1 MSTFLQ
7 KLDTHLPFTK
17 TERIIIGIVLLLH
30 ALPALEFI
38 HLSKRPP
45 QMDDARVMAN
55 LVSPEASKTQ
65 QPPAA
70 SPPKPK
76 EEKKPTKEKPKEKT
90 SEKPSPTQTQ
100 QTPQQNQ
107 NQNQNQNQ
115 KQSKSESQSQS
126 QTQNAAVAPATS
138 GGASGTPIQT
148 DIGKLEV
155 VYQPDADAYYPSFS
169 KRSGEQGAVVVRLII
184 DETGSVEDVA
194 LLQSSTFPRLDRA
207 ATDIG
212 KRYRFKPFLVNG
224 SPQRISTNLLIKFN
238 LKN

>member
-1 MSTFLQ
+1 MSDLLK
-7 KLDTHLPFTK
+7 KLDARLPFNK
-17 TERIIIGIVLLLH
+17 TERIIICAVLILH
-30 ALPALEFI
+30 ALPALEFL
-38 HLSKRPP
+38 HFSKRPP
-45 QMDDARVMAN
+45 KMDEARVMAN
-55 LVSPEASKTQ
+55 LVSPEASKGQ
-65 QPPAA
+65 QAPAA
-70 SPPKPK
+70 TPPKPK
-76 EEKKPTKEKPKEKT
+76 EEKKAVKDKPQEKPL
-90 SEKPSPTQTQ
+90 EKPSPTQAQ
-100 QTPQQNQ
+100 QTPPQQNQ
-107 NQNQNQNQ
+107 SQN
-115 KQSKSESQSQS
+115 KSESQP
-126 QTQNAAVAPATS
+126 QNAAVAPATS

-148 DIGKLEV
+148 DIGKLVV

-207 ATDIG
+207 ATEIG

>member
-1 MSTFLQ
+1 MSALLK
-7 KLDTHLPFTK
+7 KLDARLPFNK
-17 TERIIIGIVLLLH
+17 NERIIIGIVLLLH
-30 ALPALEFI
+30 ALPALEFL

-45 QMDDARVMAN
+45 PMDDTRVMAN
-55 LVSPEASKTQ
+55 LVSPEASKAQ
-65 QPPAA
+65 QAPAA
-70 SPPKPK
+70 TPPKPK
-76 EEKKPTKEKPKEKT
+76 EEKKVAKEKPEVKPT
-90 SEKPSPTQTQ
+90 EKPSPTQAQ
-100 QTPQQNQ
+100 QTPQQQ
-107 NQNQNQNQ
+107 NQS
-115 KQSKSESQSQS
+115 QSKSESQS
-126 QTQNAAVAPATS
+126 QNAAVAPATS

-148 DIGKLEV
+148 DIGKLVV

-207 ATDIG
+207 AAEIG

>member
-1 MSTFLQ
+1 MSAFFK
-7 KLDTHLPFTK
+7 KLDDFLPFNK
-17 TERIIIGIVLLLH
+17 TERIIIGIVVLLH
-30 ALPALEFI
+30 ALPALEFL
-38 HLSKRPP
+38 HFSQRPP
-45 QMDDARVMAN
+45 QMDDERVMAN

-70 SPPKPK
+70 TPPKPK
-76 EEKKPTKEKPKEKT
+76 EEKKAVKETPKEKP
-90 SEKPSPTQTQ
+90 SEKPSPTQAQ
-100 QTPQQNQ
+100 PPAPANQ
-107 NQNQNQNQ
+107 A
-115 KQSKSESQSQS
+115 QSKSDAPQ
-126 QTQNAAVAPATS
+126 QNAAVAPATS

-148 DIGKLEV
+148 DIGKLV
-155 VYQPDADAYYPSFS
+155 VAYQPDADAYYPSFS
-169 KRSGEQGAVVVRLII
+169 KRSGEQGTVVVRLII
-184 DETGSVEDVA
+184 DESGNVEDVA

>member
-1 MSTFLQ
+1 MSALLK
-7 KLDTHLPFTK
+7 KLDAHLPFNK
-17 TERIIIGIVLLLH
+17 SERIIIGVVLLLH
-30 ALPALEFI
+30 ALPALEFL

-45 QMDDARVMAN
+45 PMDDTRVMAN
-55 LVSPEASKTQ
+55 LVSPEASKPQ
-65 QPPAA
+65 QSPAA
-70 SPPKPK
+70 TPPKPK
-76 EEKKPTKEKPKEKT
+76 EEKKAAKEKRQEKPQ
-90 SEKPSPTQTQ
+90 EKPSPTQAQ
-100 QTPQQNQ
+100 QPPQQQNQ
-107 NQNQNQNQ
+107 S
-115 KQSKSESQSQS
+115 QSKSEA

-148 DIGKLEV
+148 DIGKLVV

-169 KRSGEQGAVVVRLII
+169 KRSGEQGSVVVRLII

-207 ATDIG
+207 ATEIG

>member
-1 MSTFLQ
+1 MSAFLSRVNA
-7 KLDTHLPFTK
+7 HIPFNK

-30 ALPALEFI
+30 ALPAMEFL
-38 HLSKRPP
+38 HWHTQAPAN
-45 QMDDARVMAN
+45 DDTRVMAN

-70 SPPKPK
+70 TPPKPP
-76 EEKKPTKEKPKEKT
+76 EEKKPTKEKSKEKT
-90 SEKPSPTQTQ
+90 SEKPSPVQAQ
-100 QTPQQNQ
+100 QAPQQNQ
-107 NQNQNQNQ
+107 A
-115 KQSKSESQSQS
+115 QSKPESQSQS

-148 DIGKLEV
+148 DIGKLIV

-169 KRSGEQGAVVVRLII
+169 KRSGEQGSVVVRLII
-184 DETGSVEDVA
+184 DETGIVEDVA

>member
-1 MSTFLQ
+1 MSTFLK
-7 KLDTHLPFTK
+7 KLDDFLPFSK
-17 TERIIIGIVLLLH
+17 NERIIIGIVVLLH
-30 ALPALEFI
+30 ALPALEFL
-38 HLSKRPP
+38 HFSQRPP
-45 QMDDARVMAN
+45 QMDDERVMAN

-76 EEKKPTKEKPKEKT
+76 EEKKAVQEKPKEKPV
-90 SEKPSPTQTQ
+90 EKPSPTQAPQ
-100 QTPQQNQ
+100 QTQQNQ
-107 NQNQNQNQ
+107 A
-115 KQSKSESQSQS
+115 QSKSDAPQQS
-126 QTQNAAVAPATS
+126 TPVAPATS

-148 DIGKLEV
+148 DIGKLVV